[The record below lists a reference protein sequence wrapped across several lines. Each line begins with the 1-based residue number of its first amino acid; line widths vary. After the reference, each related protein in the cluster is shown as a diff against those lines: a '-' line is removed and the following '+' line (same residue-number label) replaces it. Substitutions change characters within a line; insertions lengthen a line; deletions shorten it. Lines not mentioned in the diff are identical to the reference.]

1 MDQCLGSS
9 HMDGDQQIPPRL
21 PLLTALFD
29 QHRQQVDRTLQEH
42 VGAFGLFRYLSSQ
55 VFAGIFELFFFYVH
69 FFSLPATERAGTATA
84 ASTDI
89 FTKRDS
95 TEPGRVAG
103 ERCAG
108 GKERRSVAPPHGA
121 EEHARASANR
131 VAGKG

>member
-9 HMDGDQQIPPRL
+9 HMDGDQQTPPRL

-42 VGAFGLFRYLSSQ
+42 VGFRSISLSSSQ
-55 VFAGIFELFFFYVH
+55 VFLLAFSNSFFYVH

-84 ASTDI
+84 AATDI
-89 FTKRDS
+89 CTKRDS
-95 TEPGRVAG
+95 TEPGRVDG

-108 GKERRSVAPPHGA
+108 GKERRSFAPTHGA